1 MLEALDRNAERW
13 ALLIFYT
20 LLVTTMVVE
29 VIRREVLSYSSIWGE
44 EIVRYSFIYLVW
56 IGAAAAIKDRA
67 HIRIDVI
74 FHGLPHRAQSLL
86 YMLGDLIMLAVAIAV
101 VFWSWHAVG
110 VSMRFGSVSHGL
122 RVSMVWFLMAVPLGF
137 TLVAVRL
144 LQSLRRDFRNLVDGV
159 PPDSGARLFD

>member
-1 MLEALDRNAERW
+1 MLQALDRNAERW

-29 VIRREVLSYSSIWGE
+29 VIRREILAYSSIWGE

-74 FHGLPHRAQSLL
+74 FHGLPHRWQSLL
-86 YMLGDLIMLAVAIAV
+86 YMLGDLIMLALAIAV
-101 VFWSWHAVG
+101 VFWSWHAVE

-122 RVSMVWFLMAVPLGF
+122 RVSMAWFLLAVPLGF
-137 TLVAVRL
+137 TRVAIRL
-144 LQSLRRDFRNLVDGV
+144 LQSLRRDLRNLIDGV